1 MFKLGPMKEHTM
13 TSRILSI
20 KYLIIFST
28 LSIWLVAFICMV
40 EYVKTSQ
47 RILDDEIQLKK
58 LEFEYN
64 RLLKEHELKEEA
76 LKEEEFY
83 EKIIDTKIQPTLR
96 PGEYGVPYVL
106 DETKLDPVQKLA
118 FDEGWKN
125 YQFNSYLSDMISI
138 ERELDDLRDDA

>member
-1 MFKLGPMKEHTM
+1 M

-64 RLLKEHELKEEA
+64 RLLKEHQLKEEA

>member
-1 MFKLGPMKEHTM
+1 LFKLGPMKEHTM

>member
-1 MFKLGPMKEHTM
+1 
-13 TSRILSI
+13 
-20 KYLIIFST
+20 
-28 LSIWLVAFICMV
+28 MV

-64 RLLKEHELKEEA
+64 RLLKEHQLKEEA